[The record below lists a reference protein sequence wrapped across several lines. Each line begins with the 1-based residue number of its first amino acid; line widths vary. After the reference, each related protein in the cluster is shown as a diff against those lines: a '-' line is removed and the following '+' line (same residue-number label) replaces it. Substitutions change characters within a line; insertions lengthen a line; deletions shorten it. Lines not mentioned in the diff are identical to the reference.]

1 MSAPTP
7 ARFKR
12 VATTARKH
20 KMITTHTLRFLTLAG
35 LGSVLATAALAQDDS
50 YYYGGLSVGS
60 ARARID
66 QERISNALV
75 GNGLTVT
82 GFSRDERDTAFKLFG
97 GYQFNR
103 NFGVEL
109 GYFDLGK
116 FGFATTT
123 TPAGTLNGDIRLR
136 GLNLDLIGTMP
147 LTESLSAFV
156 RLGAQHA
163 RTRDYFSSTGA
174 VAVLNPNPTAR
185 EVNYKVG
192 AGLQYAF
199 GPSLLL
205 RGEAEHYRVNDAVGN
220 HGGVSVV
227 SLSLVF
233 PFGRAPTVAPRVS
246 AAPVYVPPPAPAPV
260 IVAAAPPPPPP
271 PVVVPPAPP
280 PPRRVSFTAESLFG
294 FDKSTIKPEGRL
306 ALDQFA
312 AETRGTRYDVIMV
325 EGHTDRLGSD
335 AYNMRLSTQRA
346 EAVKAYLVTTGGIEG
361 SKINAR
367 GKGETMPVTQPG
379 DCKGA
384 KQSPK
389 LIACLQ
395 PDRRVV
401 IEVTGTR

>member
-1 MSAPTP
+1 
-7 ARFKR
+7 
-12 VATTARKH
+12 
-20 KMITTHTLRFLTLAG
+20 MITTHTLRYLTLAG

-50 YYYGGLSVGS
+50 YYYGGLSIGS

-82 GFSRDERDTAFKLFG
+82 GFNRDERDTAYKLFG

-103 NFGVEL
+103 NFAVEA

-116 FGFATTT
+116 FGFVSTT
-123 TPAGTLNGDIRLR
+123 TPAGTLNGQIRLA
-136 GLNLDLIGTMP
+136 GLNLDLIGSLP

-163 RTRDYFSSTGA
+163 RTRDHFSGSGA
-174 VAVLNPNPTAR
+174 VAVLNPNPRSR
-185 EVNYKVG
+185 EVNYKAG

-220 HGGVSVV
+220 HGGVNVV

-246 AAPVYVPPPAPAPV
+246 AAPVYMPPPAPAPV
-260 IVAAAPPPPPP
+260 IVAAAAPP
-271 PVVVPPAPP
+271 PVVVSAAPP

-294 FDKSTIKPEGRL
+294 FDQSTIKPEGRL

-312 AETRGTRYDVIMV
+312 SETRGTRYEVIMV
-325 EGHTDRLGSD
+325 EGHTDRLGSA
-335 AYNMRLSTQRA
+335 AYNQRLSTQRA
-346 EAVKAYLVTTGGIEG
+346 EAVKAYLVASGGIEG
-361 SKINAR
+361 SKVNAA

-384 KQSPK
+384 KQTPK